1 MKAWRVEVQQETAS
15 QAKWLEYGLS
25 ERKSETPGLEKQ
37 DVYPKGLAGGSEEAW
52 LCFGDSG
59 SQRAR
64 SLRLG
69 LVCSPASKLPWRS

>member
-1 MKAWRVEVQQETAS
+1 MEVQQGTAG

-37 DVYPKGLAGGSEEAW
+37 DVHPKGLAGGSEEAW

-69 LVCSPASKLPWRS
+69 LVCSPGSKLPWSS